1 MILDIFFS
9 IIVLIFMTD
18 YDIVV
23 FPQSVSRKY
32 NFICEIVLIE
42 RTEVNNIFDTLR
54 VILSQFK
61 RHITIT
67 CIFHLLRNNIFES
80 TKLTMQKNIQLLNVT
95 SFYYFTSEI
104 FFSDSRTFIICHL
117 R

>member
-1 MILDIFFS
+1 MI
-9 IIVLIFMTD
+9 D
-18 YDIVV
+18 YDFVI

-42 RTEVNNIFDTLR
+42 RTEVFNIYDTLR

-61 RHITIT
+61 RHITIIF
-67 CIFHLLRNNIFES
+67 IFHLLRNNIFES
-80 TKLTMQKNIQLLNVT
+80 TKLTMQKYIQLLNVM
-95 SFYYFTSEI
+95 SFYYFTCGI
-104 FFSDSRTFIICHL
+104 FFSDGRTFVICHL

>member
-1 MILDIFFS
+1 MIVDIFFS

-61 RHITIT
+61 RHITIIF
-67 CIFHLLRNNIFES
+67 IFHLLRNNIFES
-80 TKLTMQKNIQLLNVT
+80 TKLTMQKYIQLLNVM
-95 SFYYFTSEI
+95 SFYYFTCEI
-104 FFSDSRTFIICHL
+104 CFF
-117 R
+117 